1 MVDIIDDTN
10 IRQAELADMENNW
23 KRALADYRNLE
34 KRVAEERELIA
45 AFSNAA
51 LVTRLLSV
59 VDNLE
64 ILSNHV
70 NDAGLV
76 LILKEFKQI
85 LADEGLKE
93 IDAMNA
99 EFDATIMEAVD
110 TEEGKEPN
118 KVFEVVRK
126 GYLLKNKLLR
136 PARVK
141 VGKESL

>member
-76 LILKEFKQI
+76 LILKE
-85 LADEGLKE
+85 
-93 IDAMNA
+93 
-99 EFDATIMEAVD
+99 
-110 TEEGKEPN
+110 
-118 KVFEVVRK
+118 
-126 GYLLKNKLLR
+126 LLY
-136 PARVK
+136 
-141 VGKESL
+141 